1 MKIAF
6 IIINVSMLA
15 IIFFLLVKAYQLSKK
30 RENLKPGDIV
40 RFYLNESV
48 ESGRVDRII
57 NEYWISIE
65 TIDGNVYTVSKK
77 YVY

>member
-6 IIINVSMLA
+6 IIINALMLT
-15 IIFFLLVKAYQLSKK
+15 IIVFLLVKAYQLSKK
-30 RENLKPGDIV
+30 RENLKQGDIV

-48 ESGRVDRII
+48 EAGRVDRII
-57 NEYWISIE
+57 NEYLISIE
-65 TIDGNVYTVSKK
+65 TIDGDVYTVNKK